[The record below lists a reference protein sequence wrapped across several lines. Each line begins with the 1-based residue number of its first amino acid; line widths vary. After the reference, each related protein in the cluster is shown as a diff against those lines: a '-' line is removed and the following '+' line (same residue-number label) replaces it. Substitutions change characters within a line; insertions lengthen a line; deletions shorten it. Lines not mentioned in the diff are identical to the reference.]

1 MRLPR
6 RIFLNV
12 VIFVSS
18 FLVVSYHLSSIV
30 PQDGTVHN
38 VLYRYLFRTIFLFR
52 PRAPAAPCSRSFLL
66 SYCSTPPLKRK
77 IKFSLQT
84 VPFVPTQA
92 AFFSAAGGVVIR
104 RTFSAGAGQRG
115 LESAAQFSTGCIVIG
130 GTVCRAASFI
140 QVVILHTIPE
150 SRRWNPP
157 HSLRRAGLLSE
168 AQFRCGVHR
177 GAKKMVVIGRTIRT
191 FFCGRQVVIHSTIC
205 AVGKI
210 RLLLSAAHFGI
221 SSAFQT
227 CPNRVVI
234 QRTFPAVWLLSGAQF
249 PNCRILAAVVIDGTF
264 LKKSTVQRTAGIV
277 IHGTIRFF
285 RGRAVVIR
293 RTIRKNPFFC
303 GASCRGLLVCAQF
316 ALQGP
321 GLLSTAQY
329 KDFSARVV
337 IQRTFPRGRIFPSAL
352 LECCAHFSLFL
363 FLRRGLLYSTLF
375 KNPTKFS
382 LPPFS
387 CKKNFFTV
395 VTLRTLLR
403 FTHSCWNAAHST
415 VVTQR
420 TFVLEY
426 ST

>member
-1 MRLPR
+1 M
-6 RIFLNV
+6 
-12 VIFVSS
+12 
-18 FLVVSYHLSSIV
+18 
-30 PQDGTVHN
+30 
-38 VLYRYLFRTIFLFR
+38 
-52 PRAPAAPCSRSFLL
+52 
-66 SYCSTPPLKRK
+66 
-77 IKFSLQT
+77 
-84 VPFVPTQA
+84 PFVPTQA

-130 GTVCRAASFI
+130 GTVCRAVSFI
-140 QVVILHTIPE
+140 QVVILHTIPG

-157 HSLRRAGLLSE
+157 HSLRRAGLLSA

-227 CPNRVVI
+227 CPDRVVI
-234 QRTFPAVWLLSGAQF
+234 QRTFPAVGLLSGAQF

-329 KDFSARVV
+329 KDFSAWVV

-363 FLRRGLLYSTLF
+363 FSRRGLLYSTLF

-387 CKKNFFTV
+387 CKKTFLPLLRSAHCCV
-395 VTLRTLLR
+395 LHICVGMLRTAPL
-403 FTHSCWNAAHST
+403 
-415 VVTQR
+415 
-420 TFVLEY
+420 
-426 ST
+426 

>member
-1 MRLPR
+1 MFQHR
-6 RIFLNV
+6 R
-12 VIFVSS
+12 
-18 FLVVSYHLSSIV
+18 
-30 PQDGTVHN
+30 
-38 VLYRYLFRTIFLFR
+38 R
-52 PRAPAAPCSRSFLL
+52 
-66 SYCSTPPLKRK
+66 
-77 IKFSLQT
+77 
-84 VPFVPTQA
+84 
-92 AFFSAAGGVVIR
+92 FFSAADGVVIR

-140 QVVILHTIPE
+140 QVVILHTISG

-157 HSLRRAGLLSE
+157 HSLRRAGLLSA

-191 FFCGRQVVIHSTIC
+191 FSEG
-205 AVGKI
+205 G
-210 RLLLSAAHFGI
+210 RLLSTAQFARWVKFGYCYRQHISGI

-227 CPNRVVI
+227 CLDRVVI
-234 QRTFPAVWLLSGAQF
+234 QRTFPAVGLLSGAQF

-264 LKKSTVQRTAGIV
+264 LKKIHRTA
-277 IHGTIRFF
+277 HSRYCYSRHNSFF
-285 RGRAVVIR
+285 PGQSGCYPAHNSQKSVFLRRVLPWVVSL
-293 RTIRKNPFFC
+293 RT
-303 GASCRGLLVCAQF
+303 VCPA
-316 ALQGP
+316 GP
-321 GLLSTAQY
+321 GLLPTAQY

-352 LECCAHFSLFL
+352 LERCAHFSLFL
-363 FLRRGLLYSTLF
+363 FSRPGLLYSTLF

-387 CKKNFFTV
+387 CKKTF
-395 VTLRTLLR
+395 LPLLR
-403 FTHSCWNAAHST
+403 SAHCCVFTHLCWNAAHST

>member
-84 VPFVPTQA
+84 VPFVPTPA
-92 AFFSAAGGVVIR
+92 AFFSAVGGVVIR
-104 RTFSAGAGQRG
+104 RTFSAGAGRRG

-140 QVVILHTIPE
+140 QVVILHTIPG

-157 HSLRRAGLLSE
+157 HSLRRAGLLSA

-177 GAKKMVVIGRTIRT
+177 RAKKMVVIGRTIRT

-234 QRTFPAVWLLSGAQF
+234 QRTFPAVGLLSGAQF

-264 LKKSTVQRTAGIV
+264 LKKIHRTA
-277 IHGTIRFF
+277 HSRYCYSRHNSFF
-285 RGRAVVIR
+285 PGQSGCYPTHNSQKSVFFAARPAVG
-293 RTIRKNPFFC
+293 C
-303 GASCRGLLVCAQF
+303 
-316 ALQGP
+316 
-321 GLLSTAQY
+321 
-329 KDFSARVV
+329 
-337 IQRTFPRGRIFPSAL
+337 
-352 LECCAHFSLFL
+352 
-363 FLRRGLLYSTLF
+363 
-375 KNPTKFS
+375 
-382 LPPFS
+382 
-387 CKKNFFTV
+387 
-395 VTLRTLLR
+395 
-403 FTHSCWNAAHST
+403 
-415 VVTQR
+415 
-420 TFVLEY
+420 
-426 ST
+426 

>member
-1 MRLPR
+1 MPGSLFYTGCHPA
-6 RIFLNV
+6 
-12 VIFVSS
+12 
-18 FLVVSYHLSSIV
+18 
-30 PQDGTVHN
+30 HN
-38 VLYRYLFRTIFLFR
+38 SGE
-52 PRAPAAPCSRSFLL
+52 PALESPAQF
-66 SYCSTPPLKRK
+66 T
-77 IKFSLQT
+77 
-84 VPFVPTQA
+84 
-92 AFFSAAGGVVIR
+92 AGGVVIGSTISVR
-104 RTFSAGAGQRG
+104 CASRG
-115 LESAAQFSTGCIVIG
+115 
-130 GTVCRAASFI
+130 
-140 QVVILHTIPE
+140 
-150 SRRWNPP
+150 
-157 HSLRRAGLLSE
+157 
-168 AQFRCGVHR
+168 
-177 GAKKMVVIGRTIRT
+177 KKMVVIGRTIRT

-227 CPNRVVI
+227 CPDRVVI
-234 QRTFPAVWLLSGAQF
+234 QRTFPAVGLLSGAQF

-329 KDFSARVV
+329 KDFSAWVV

-363 FLRRGLLYSTLF
+363 FSRPGLLYSTLF

-387 CKKNFFTV
+387 CKKLFYRCYAPHIVAFY
-395 VTLRTLLR
+395 
-403 FTHSCWNAAHST
+403 
-415 VVTQR
+415 
-420 TFVLEY
+420 TFVLECCAQHRCN
-426 ST
+426 TAHICVGIFDIAILLF

>member
-1 MRLPR
+1 M
-6 RIFLNV
+6 
-12 VIFVSS
+12 
-18 FLVVSYHLSSIV
+18 
-30 PQDGTVHN
+30 HN

-140 QVVILHTIPE
+140 QVVILHTIPG
-150 SRRWNPP
+150 SRHWNPP
-157 HSLRRAGLLSE
+157 HSLRRAGLLSA

-177 GAKKMVVIGRTIRT
+177 RAKKMVVIGRTIRT

-205 AVGKI
+205 AMGKN

-227 CPNRVVI
+227 CPDRVVI
-234 QRTFPAVWLLSGAQF
+234 QRTFPAVGLLSGAQF

-337 IQRTFPRGRIFPSAL
+337 IQRTFLRGRIFPSAL

-363 FLRRGLLYSTLF
+363 FSRRWLLYSTLF

-387 CKKNFFTV
+387 CKKTFLPLLRSAHCCV
-395 VTLRTLLR
+395 LHIRVGMLRTAPL
-403 FTHSCWNAAHST
+403 
-415 VVTQR
+415 
-420 TFVLEY
+420 
-426 ST
+426 